1 MSLYTDTFHS
11 RIRGRRGETNRK
23 AGINMAMVTLIR
35 NAKVYQPEYAG
46 VKDIL
51 VLGGRIAAVGEGLK
65 ADFGG
70 SVEVEEMDADG
81 MAAVPG
87 FIDSHEH
94 ILGGGG
100 EGGFQT
106 RTPEASL
113 GDLIRNG
120 ITTVVGCIG
129 TDSVA
134 RDMTA
139 LLAKAHALENEG
151 ISTYVYTGSYRVPVQ
166 TLTDSIMKDIMMLDK
181 VIGVGEVAISDHR
194 SSQPT
199 FEEFARIAADAR
211 VAGMLSGKA
220 GVVNVHLGDSPRH
233 MDLIERVLHETE
245 IPASQFL
252 PTHVNRNAGL
262 FDACLE
268 LAKEGLT
275 IDFSGNEDID
285 YWETICDEV
294 RVCRGVRRLLDMG
307 ISSDRFTIS
316 SDGQGSMPVFN
327 AQGEYQGIGI
337 GKASSLL
344 KEIRECVQKEEI
356 PLEIAVKGITSN
368 VASVLKLGAKGQLKA
383 GFDADICFLTD
394 DTLELKTVMAKGQ
407 FVVKDGEQQVF
418 GTFEKK

>member
-1 MSLYTDTFHS
+1 
-11 RIRGRRGETNRK
+11 
-23 AGINMAMVTLIR
+23 MVTIIR

-51 VLGGRIAAVGEGLK
+51 ILGDRIAAVGEHLR

-70 SVEVEEMDADG
+70 SLEVQEINGEG
-81 MAAVPG
+81 MAAAPG

-94 ILGGGG
+94 IMGGGG
-100 EGGFQT
+100 EGGFHT

-129 TDSVA
+129 TDGVG

-151 ISTYVYTGSYRVPVQ
+151 ITTYAYTGSYQVPVH
-166 TLTDSIMKDIMMLDK
+166 TLTDSLMKDIMMLDK
-181 VIGVGEVAISDHR
+181 VIGVGEVAVSDHR
-194 SSQPT
+194 SSQPS

-220 GVVNVHLGDSPRH
+220 GIVNVHLGDSERRL
-233 MDLIERVLHETE
+233 DLIRRVIHETE

-252 PTHVNRNAGL
+252 PTHVNRNEAL
-262 FDACLE
+262 FEECLDF
-268 LAKEGLT
+268 AAEGGT
-275 IDFSGNEDID
+275 IDFTGNEDID

-294 RVCRGVRRLLDMG
+294 RVCRGIRRLLERG

-327 AQGEYQGIGI
+327 AQGEYKGIGI
-337 GKASSLL
+337 GKASCLL
-344 KEIRECVQKEEI
+344 KEVRECVQKEDI
-356 PLEIAVKGITSN
+356 PLETAIKGITCN
-368 VASVLKLGAKGQLKA
+368 PASILKLDRKGRIKG
-383 GFDADICFLTD
+383 GFDADICLLEEG
-394 DTLELKTVMAKGQ
+394 TLKLNTVIAKGQ
-407 FVVKDGEQQVF
+407 VMVKDGEQKVF
-418 GTFEKK
+418 GTFERV

>member
-1 MSLYTDTFHS
+1 
-11 RIRGRRGETNRK
+11 
-23 AGINMAMVTLIR
+23 MVTIIR

-51 VLGGRIAAVGEGLK
+51 ILGDRIAAVGEHLR

-70 SVEVEEMDADG
+70 SLEVQEINGED

-100 EGGFQT
+100 EGGFHT

-113 GDLIRNG
+113 GDLVRNG

-129 TDSVA
+129 TDGVG
-134 RDMTA
+134 RDMAA

-151 ISTYVYTGSYRVPVQ
+151 ITTYAYTGSYQVPVH
-166 TLTDSIMKDIMMLDK
+166 TLTDSLMKDIMMLDK
-181 VIGVGEVAISDHR
+181 VIGVGEVAVSDHR

-199 FEEFARIAADAR
+199 FEEFARIASDAR

-220 GVVNVHLGDSPRH
+220 GIVNVHLGDSERRL
-233 MDLIERVLHETE
+233 DLIRRVIHDTE

-252 PTHVNRNAGL
+252 PTHVNRNEAL
-262 FDACLE
+262 FEECLDF
-268 LAKEGLT
+268 AAEGGT
-275 IDFSGNEDID
+275 IDFTGNEDID

-294 RVCRGVRRLLDMG
+294 RVCRGIRRLLERE

-327 AQGEYQGIGI
+327 AQGEYQGIGV
-337 GKASSLL
+337 GKASCLL
-344 KEIRECVQKEEI
+344 KEVRECVQKEDI
-356 PLEIAVKGITSN
+356 PLETAIKGITCN
-368 VASVLKLGAKGQLKA
+368 PASILKLDRKGRIKE
-383 GFDADICFLTD
+383 GFDADICLLEEG
-394 DTLELKTVMAKGQ
+394 TLKLNTVIAKGK
-407 FVVKDGEQQVF
+407 VMVKDGEQKVF
-418 GTFEKK
+418 GTFERL

>member
-1 MSLYTDTFHS
+1 
-11 RIRGRRGETNRK
+11 
-23 AGINMAMVTLIR
+23 MVTIIR

-51 VLGGRIAAVGEGLK
+51 ILGDRIAAVGEHLR

-70 SVEVEEMDADG
+70 SLEVQEINGED

-100 EGGFQT
+100 EGGFHT

-113 GDLIRNG
+113 GDLVRNG

-129 TDSVA
+129 TDGVG
-134 RDMTA
+134 RDMAA

-151 ISTYVYTGSYRVPVQ
+151 ITTYAYTGSYQVPVH
-166 TLTDSIMKDIMMLDK
+166 TLTDSLMKDIMMLDK
-181 VIGVGEVAISDHR
+181 VIGVGEVAVSDHR

-220 GVVNVHLGDSPRH
+220 GIVNVHLGDSERRL
-233 MDLIERVLHETE
+233 DLIRRVIHDTE

-252 PTHVNRNAGL
+252 PTHVNRNEAL
-262 FDACLE
+262 FEECLDF
-268 LAKEGLT
+268 ATEGGT
-275 IDFSGNEDID
+275 IDFTGNEDID

-294 RVCRGVRRLLDMG
+294 RVCRGIRRLLARG

-327 AQGEYQGIGI
+327 AQGEYQGIGV
-337 GKASSLL
+337 GKASCLL
-344 KEIRECVQKEEI
+344 KEVRECVQKEDI
-356 PLEIAVKGITSN
+356 PLETAIKGITCN
-368 VASVLKLGAKGQLKA
+368 PASILKLDRKGRIKE
-383 GFDADICFLTD
+383 GFDADICLLEEG
-394 DTLELKTVMAKGQ
+394 TLKLNTVIAKGQ
-407 FVVKDGEQQVF
+407 VMVKDGEQKVF
-418 GTFEKK
+418 GTFERL

>member
-1 MSLYTDTFHS
+1 
-11 RIRGRRGETNRK
+11 
-23 AGINMAMVTLIR
+23 MVTIIR
-35 NAKVYQPEYAG
+35 NTKVYQPEYAG

-51 VLGGRIAAVGEGLK
+51 ILGDRIAAVGEDLR

-70 SVEVEEMDADG
+70 CLEVQEINGSG

-100 EGGFQT
+100 EGGFHT
-106 RTPEASL
+106 RTPEAAL

-129 TDSVA
+129 TDGVG

-151 ISTYVYTGSYRVPVQ
+151 VTTYTYAGSYQVPVR
-166 TLTDSIMKDIMMLDK
+166 TLTDSLMKDIMMLDK

-220 GVVNVHLGDSPRH
+220 GIVNVHLGDSERRL
-233 MDLIERVLHETE
+233 DLIRRVVRETE

-252 PTHVNRNAGL
+252 PTHVNRNAAL
-262 FDACLE
+262 FEECLDF
-268 LAKEGLT
+268 AAEGGT
-275 IDFSGNEDID
+275 IDFTGNEDID

-294 RVCRGVRRLLDMG
+294 RVCRGIRMLLDRG

-316 SDGQGSMPVFN
+316 SDGQGSLPVFN
-327 AQGEYQGIGI
+327 EKGEFQGIGI
-337 GKASSLL
+337 GKASCLL
-344 KEIRECVQKEEI
+344 KEVRECVQKEGI
-356 PLEIAVKGITSN
+356 PLETAVKGITSN
-368 VASVLKLGAKGQLKA
+368 PAAILKLDRKGRIKE
-383 GFDADICFLTD
+383 GFDADICLLKE
-394 DTLELKTVMAKGQ
+394 DTLELDTVIAKGQ
-407 FVVKDGEQQVF
+407 VMVRDGEQKVF
-418 GTFEKK
+418 GIFEEHINHN

>member
-1 MSLYTDTFHS
+1 
-11 RIRGRRGETNRK
+11 
-23 AGINMAMVTLIR
+23 MAMVTLIR

-51 VLGGRIAAVGEGLK
+51 VLNGKIAAVGEKLK

-70 SVEVEEMDADG
+70 SVEAEELDAEG

-94 ILGGGG
+94 IMGGGG
-100 EGGFQT
+100 EGGFAT
-106 RTPEASL
+106 RTPEANL
-113 GDLIRNG
+113 KDLVLNG

-139 LLAKAHALENEG
+139 LLAKAHALEAEG
-151 ISTYVYTGSYRVPVQ
+151 ITAYAYTGSYRVPIQ
-166 TLTDSIMKDIMMLDK
+166 TLTDSLMKDIMMLDK
-181 VIGVGEVAISDHR
+181 VIGVGEVAVSDHR

-220 GVVNVHLGDSPRH
+220 GIVNVHLGDSARK
-233 MDLIERVLHETE
+233 MDLIERVIHETE

-252 PTHVNRNAGL
+252 PTHVNRNAAL
-262 FDACLE
+262 FDNCLE

-275 IDFSGNEDID
+275 IDFTGNEDID

-294 RVCRGVRRLLDMG
+294 RVCKGIRRLLDLG

-327 AQGEYQGIGI
+327 AAGEYQGIGI
-337 GKASSLL
+337 GKASCLL
-344 KEIRECVQKEEI
+344 KEVRECVQKEGI

-368 VASVLKLGAKGQLKA
+368 VASVLKLGAKGRLKA
-383 GFDADICFLTD
+383 GFDADICLLAED
-394 DTLELKTVMAKGQ
+394 SLELKTVMAKGQ
-407 FVVKDGEQQVF
+407 FVVRDGVQQVF
-418 GTFEKK
+418 GTFERA

>member
-1 MSLYTDTFHS
+1 
-11 RIRGRRGETNRK
+11 
-23 AGINMAMVTLIR
+23 MVTIIR

-51 VLGGRIAAVGEGLK
+51 ILGDRIAAVGEHLR

-70 SVEVEEMDADG
+70 SLEVQEINGED

-100 EGGFQT
+100 EGGFHT

-113 GDLIRNG
+113 GDLVRNG

-129 TDSVA
+129 TDGVG
-134 RDMTA
+134 RDMAA

-151 ISTYVYTGSYRVPVQ
+151 ITTYAYTGSYQVPVH
-166 TLTDSIMKDIMMLDK
+166 TLTDSLMKDIMMLDK
-181 VIGVGEVAISDHR
+181 VIGVGEVAVSDHR

-220 GVVNVHLGDSPRH
+220 GIVNVHLGDSERRL
-233 MDLIERVLHETE
+233 DLIRRVIHETE

-252 PTHVNRNAGL
+252 PTHVNRNEAL
-262 FDACLE
+262 FEECLDF
-268 LAKEGLT
+268 AAEGGT
-275 IDFSGNEDID
+275 IDFTGNEDID

-294 RVCRGVRRLLDMG
+294 RVCRGIRRLLERG

-337 GKASSLL
+337 GKASCLL
-344 KEIRECVQKEEI
+344 KEVRECVQKEDI
-356 PLEIAVKGITSN
+356 PLETAIKGITCN
-368 VASVLKLGAKGQLKA
+368 PASILKLDRKGRIKG
-383 GFDADICFLTD
+383 GFDADICLLEEG
-394 DTLELKTVMAKGQ
+394 TLKLNTVIAKGQ
-407 FVVKDGEQQVF
+407 VMVKDGEQKVF
-418 GTFEKK
+418 GTFERV

>member
-1 MSLYTDTFHS
+1 
-11 RIRGRRGETNRK
+11 
-23 AGINMAMVTLIR
+23 MVTIIR

-51 VLGGRIAAVGEGLK
+51 ILGDRIAAVGEHLR

-70 SVEVEEMDADG
+70 SLEVQEINGEG

-94 ILGGGG
+94 IMGGGG
-100 EGGFQT
+100 EGGFHT

-129 TDSVA
+129 TDGVG

-151 ISTYVYTGSYRVPVQ
+151 ITTYAYTGSYQVPVH
-166 TLTDSIMKDIMMLDK
+166 TLTDSLMKDIMMLDK
-181 VIGVGEVAISDHR
+181 VIGVGEVAVSDHR
-194 SSQPT
+194 SSQPS

-220 GVVNVHLGDSPRH
+220 GIVNVHLGDSERRL
-233 MDLIERVLHETE
+233 DLIRRVIHETE

-252 PTHVNRNAGL
+252 PTHVNRNEAL
-262 FDACLE
+262 FEECLDF
-268 LAKEGLT
+268 AAEGGT
-275 IDFSGNEDID
+275 IDFTGNEDID

-294 RVCRGVRRLLDMG
+294 RVCRGIRRLLERG

-337 GKASSLL
+337 GKASCLL
-344 KEIRECVQKEEI
+344 KEVRECVQKESI
-356 PLEIAVKGITSN
+356 PLETAIKGITCN
-368 VASVLKLGAKGQLKA
+368 PASILKLDRKGRIKE
-383 GFDADICFLTD
+383 GFDADICLLEEG
-394 DTLELKTVMAKGQ
+394 TLKLNTVIAKGQ
-407 FVVKDGEQQVF
+407 AMVKDGEQKVF
-418 GTFEKK
+418 GTFERM

>member
-1 MSLYTDTFHS
+1 
-11 RIRGRRGETNRK
+11 
-23 AGINMAMVTLIR
+23 MVTIIR

-51 VLGGRIAAVGEGLK
+51 ILGDRIAAVGEHLR

-70 SVEVEEMDADG
+70 SLEVQEINGEG

-94 ILGGGG
+94 IMGGGG
-100 EGGFQT
+100 EGGFHT

-129 TDSVA
+129 TDGVG

-151 ISTYVYTGSYRVPVQ
+151 ITTYAYTGSYQVPVH
-166 TLTDSIMKDIMMLDK
+166 TLTDSLMKDIMMLDK
-181 VIGVGEVAISDHR
+181 VIGVGEVAVSDHR
-194 SSQPT
+194 SSQPS

-220 GVVNVHLGDSPRH
+220 GIVNVHLGDSERRL
-233 MDLIERVLHETE
+233 DLIRRVIHETE

-252 PTHVNRNAGL
+252 PTHVNRNEAL
-262 FDACLE
+262 FEECLDF
-268 LAKEGLT
+268 AAEGGT
-275 IDFSGNEDID
+275 IDFTGNEDID

-294 RVCRGVRRLLDMG
+294 RVCRGIRRLLERG

-327 AQGEYQGIGI
+327 AQGEYKGIGI
-337 GKASSLL
+337 GKASCLL
-344 KEIRECVQKEEI
+344 KEVRECVQKEDI
-356 PLEIAVKGITSN
+356 PLETAIKGITCN
-368 VASVLKLGAKGQLKA
+368 PASILKLDRKGRIKG
-383 GFDADICFLTD
+383 GFDADICLLEEG
-394 DTLELKTVMAKGQ
+394 TLKLNTVIAKGQ
-407 FVVKDGEQQVF
+407 VMVKDGEQKVF
-418 GTFEKK
+418 GTFERV

>member
-1 MSLYTDTFHS
+1 
-11 RIRGRRGETNRK
+11 
-23 AGINMAMVTLIR
+23 MAMVTLIR

-51 VLGGRIAAVGEGLK
+51 VLNGKIAAVGEKLK

-70 SVEVEEMDADG
+70 SVEAEELDAEG

-94 ILGGGG
+94 IMGGGG
-100 EGGFQT
+100 EGGFAT
-106 RTPEASL
+106 RTPEANL
-113 GDLIRNG
+113 KDLVLNG

-129 TDSVA
+129 TDSVG

-139 LLAKAHALENEG
+139 LLAKAHALEAEG
-151 ISTYVYTGSYRVPVQ
+151 ITAYAYTGSYRVPIQ
-166 TLTDSIMKDIMMLDK
+166 TLTDSLMKDIMMLDK
-181 VIGVGEVAISDHR
+181 VIGVGEVAVSDHR

-220 GVVNVHLGDSPRH
+220 GIVNVHLGDSARK
-233 MDLIERVLHETE
+233 MDLIERVIHETE

-252 PTHVNRNAGL
+252 PTHVNRNAAL
-262 FDACLE
+262 FDNCLE

-275 IDFSGNEDID
+275 IDFTGNEDID

-294 RVCRGVRRLLDMG
+294 RVCKGIRRLLDLG

-327 AQGEYQGIGI
+327 AAGEYQGIGI
-337 GKASSLL
+337 GKASCLL
-344 KEIRECVQKEEI
+344 KEVRECVQKEEI

-383 GFDADICFLTD
+383 GFDADICLLAED
-394 DTLELKTVMAKGQ
+394 SLELKTVMAKGQ
-407 FVVKDGEQQVF
+407 FVVRDGVQQVF
-418 GTFEKK
+418 GTFERA

>member
-1 MSLYTDTFHS
+1 
-11 RIRGRRGETNRK
+11 
-23 AGINMAMVTLIR
+23 MVTIIR

-51 VLGGRIAAVGEGLK
+51 ILGDRIAAVGEHLR

-70 SVEVEEMDADG
+70 SLEVQEINGED

-100 EGGFQT
+100 EGGFHT

-113 GDLIRNG
+113 GDLVRNG

-129 TDSVA
+129 TDGVG
-134 RDMTA
+134 RDMAA

-151 ISTYVYTGSYRVPVQ
+151 ITTYAYTGSYQVPVH
-166 TLTDSIMKDIMMLDK
+166 TLTDSLMKDIMMLDK
-181 VIGVGEVAISDHR
+181 VIGVGEVAVSDHR

-199 FEEFARIAADAR
+199 FEEFARIASDAR

-220 GVVNVHLGDSPRH
+220 GIVNVHLGDSERRL
-233 MDLIERVLHETE
+233 DLIRRVIHDTE

-252 PTHVNRNAGL
+252 PTHVNRNEAL
-262 FDACLE
+262 FEECLDF
-268 LAKEGLT
+268 ATEGGT
-275 IDFSGNEDID
+275 IDFTGNEDID

-294 RVCRGVRRLLDMG
+294 RVCRGIRRLLERG

-327 AQGEYQGIGI
+327 AQGEYQGIGV
-337 GKASSLL
+337 GKASCLL
-344 KEIRECVQKEEI
+344 KEVRECVQKEDI
-356 PLEIAVKGITSN
+356 PLETAIKGITCN
-368 VASVLKLGAKGQLKA
+368 PASILKLDRKGRIKE
-383 GFDADICFLTD
+383 GFDADICLLEEG
-394 DTLELKTVMAKGQ
+394 TLKLNTVIAKGQ
-407 FVVKDGEQQVF
+407 VMVKDGEQKVF
-418 GTFEKK
+418 GTFERV

>member
-1 MSLYTDTFHS
+1 
-11 RIRGRRGETNRK
+11 
-23 AGINMAMVTLIR
+23 MAMVTLIR
-35 NAKVYQPEYAG
+35 NASVYQPEYTG
-46 VKDIL
+46 VKDML
-51 VLGGRIAAVGEGLK
+51 VLDGKIAVVGERLRV
-65 ADFGG
+65 DFGG
-70 SVEVEEMDADG
+70 SLEVQEIEAEG
-81 MAAVPG
+81 MVAVPG

-100 EGGFQT
+100 EGGFHT

-113 GDLIRNG
+113 RDLIGNG

-129 TDSVA
+129 TDGVG

-220 GVVNVHLGDSPRH
+220 GIVNVHLGDSPRKI
-233 MDLIERVLHETE
+233 DLIERVIHETE
-245 IPASQFL
+245 IPAAQFL
-252 PTHVNRNAGL
+252 PTHINRNAAL

-268 LAKEGLT
+268 FAKEGGT
-275 IDFSGNEDID
+275 IDFTGNEDID

-294 RVCRGVRRLLDMG
+294 RVCKGIRRLLDMG

-327 AQGEYQGIGI
+327 EKGEYQGIGV
-337 GKASSLL
+337 GKASCLL
-344 KEIRECVQKEEI
+344 KEVRECVQKEGI

-368 VASVLKLGAKGQLKA
+368 PAAILKLQGKGQIKQ
-383 GFDADICFLTD
+383 GFDADICLLTK
-394 DTLELKTVMAKGQ
+394 DTLELKTVMAKGRLM
-407 FVVKDGEQQVF
+407 VKDGKQLAF
-418 GTFEKK
+418 GTFERA

>member
-1 MSLYTDTFHS
+1 
-11 RIRGRRGETNRK
+11 
-23 AGINMAMVTLIR
+23 MVKIIR

-51 VLGGRIAAVGEGLK
+51 ILGDKVAAVGENLK

-70 SVEVEEMDADG
+70 ALKAEEINGEG

-100 EGGFQT
+100 EGGFHT
-106 RTPEASL
+106 RTPEAGL
-113 GDLIRNG
+113 KDLTMNG

-129 TDSVA
+129 TDGVG

-139 LLAKAHALENEG
+139 LLAKAHGLENEG
-151 ISTYVYTGSYRVPVQ
+151 VTTYTYTGAYQVPVP
-166 TLTDSIMKDIMMLDK
+166 TLTGSLMKDIMMLDK

-194 SSQPT
+194 SSQPS

-220 GVVNVHLGDSPRH
+220 GIVNVHLGDSPRKL
-233 MDLIERVLHETE
+233 DLILKVVRDTE

-252 PTHVNRNAGL
+252 PTHVNRNAAL
-262 FDACLE
+262 FDECLE
-268 LAKEGLT
+268 FAKDGGT
-275 IDFSGNEDID
+275 IDFTGNEDID

-294 RVCRGVRRLLDMG
+294 RVCKGIRRLLDMG

-327 AQGEYQGIGI
+327 AKGEYQGIGI
-337 GKASSLL
+337 GKASCLL
-344 KEIRECVQKEEI
+344 KEVRECVQKENI
-356 PLEIAVKGITSN
+356 PLETAVKGITSN
-368 VASVLKLGAKGQLKA
+368 PAAILKLNGKGHIKP
-383 GFDADICFLTD
+383 GFDADICLLTEERLKL
-394 DTLELKTVMAKGQ
+394 DTVIARGRIMVEKGKQ
-407 FVVKDGEQQVF
+407 TVF
-418 GTFEKK
+418 GTFERS

>member
-1 MSLYTDTFHS
+1 
-11 RIRGRRGETNRK
+11 
-23 AGINMAMVTLIR
+23 MVTIIR

-51 VLGGRIAAVGEGLK
+51 ILDQRIAAIGENLK
-65 ADFGG
+65 ADLGG
-70 SVEVEEMDADG
+70 CVEVREIDAQG

-100 EGGFQT
+100 EGGFHT

-129 TDSVA
+129 TDGVG

-151 ISTYVYTGSYRVPVQ
+151 MTTYAYTGSYQVPVH
-166 TLTDSIMKDIMMLDK
+166 TLTDSLMKDIMMLDK
-181 VIGVGEVAISDHR
+181 VIGVGEVAVSDHR
-194 SSQPT
+194 SSQPS

-220 GVVNVHLGDSPRH
+220 GVVNVHLGDSDRRL
-233 MDLIERVLHETE
+233 DLIRRVIKETE

-252 PTHVNRNAGL
+252 PTHVNRNEAL
-262 FDACLE
+262 FEESLD
-268 LAKEGLT
+268 LAAEGGT
-275 IDFSGNEDID
+275 IDFTGNEDID

-294 RVCRGVRRLLDMG
+294 RVCRGIRILLDRG

-327 AQGEYQGIGI
+327 EKGEFQGIGI
-337 GKASSLL
+337 GKASCLL
-344 KEIRECVQKEEI
+344 KEVRECVQREEI

-368 VASVLKLGAKGQLKA
+368 PASILKLDRKGHIKK
-383 GFDADICFLTD
+383 GFDADICLLEEG
-394 DTLELKTVMAKGQ
+394 TLELNTVIAKGQ
-407 FVVKDGEQQVF
+407 VMVRDGEQKVF
-418 GTFEKK
+418 GTFEKA

>member
-1 MSLYTDTFHS
+1 M
-11 RIRGRRGETNRK
+11 G
-23 AGINMAMVTLIR
+23 MVKIIR

-51 VLGGRIAAVGEGLK
+51 ILGDKIAAVGENLK

-70 SVEVEEMDADG
+70 ALKAEEINGEG

-100 EGGFQT
+100 EGGFHT
-106 RTPEASL
+106 RTPGAGL
-113 GDLIRNG
+113 KDLTMNG

-129 TDSVA
+129 TDGVG

-139 LLAKAHALENEG
+139 LLAKAHGLENEG
-151 ISTYVYTGSYRVPVQ
+151 VTTYTYTGAYQVPVP
-166 TLTDSIMKDIMMLDK
+166 TLTGSLMKDIMMLDK

-194 SSQPT
+194 SSQPS

-220 GVVNVHLGDSPRH
+220 GIVNVHLGDSPRKL
-233 MDLIERVLHETE
+233 DLILKVVRNTE

-252 PTHVNRNAGL
+252 PTHVNRNAAL
-262 FDACLE
+262 FDECLKF
-268 LAKEGLT
+268 AKDGGT
-275 IDFSGNEDID
+275 IDFTGNEDID

-294 RVCRGVRRLLDMG
+294 RVCKGIRRLLDMG

-327 AQGEYQGIGI
+327 AKGEYQGIGI
-337 GKASSLL
+337 GKASCLL
-344 KEIRECVQKEEI
+344 KEVRECVQKENI
-356 PLEIAVKGITSN
+356 PLETAVKGITSN
-368 VASVLKLGAKGQLKA
+368 PAAILKLNGKGHIKP
-383 GFDADICFLTD
+383 GFDADICLLTEEGLKL
-394 DTLELKTVMAKGQ
+394 DTVIARGRIMVEKGKQ
-407 FVVKDGEQQVF
+407 TVF
-418 GTFEKK
+418 GTFERS

>member
-1 MSLYTDTFHS
+1 
-11 RIRGRRGETNRK
+11 
-23 AGINMAMVTLIR
+23 MAMVTLIR

-51 VLGGRIAAVGEGLK
+51 VLNGKIAAVGEKLK

-70 SVEVEEMDADG
+70 SVEAEELDAEG

-94 ILGGGG
+94 IMGGSG
-100 EGGFQT
+100 EGGFAT
-106 RTPEASL
+106 RTPEANL
-113 GDLIRNG
+113 KDLVLNG

-139 LLAKAHALENEG
+139 LLAKAHALEAEG
-151 ISTYVYTGSYRVPVQ
+151 ITAYAYTGSYRVPIQ
-166 TLTDSIMKDIMMLDK
+166 TLTDSLMKDIMMLDK
-181 VIGVGEVAISDHR
+181 VIGVGEVAVSDHR

-220 GVVNVHLGDSPRH
+220 GIVNVHLGDSARK
-233 MDLIERVLHETE
+233 MDLIERVIHETE

-252 PTHVNRNAGL
+252 PTHVNRNAAL
-262 FDACLE
+262 FDNCLE

-275 IDFSGNEDID
+275 IDFTGNEDID

-294 RVCRGVRRLLDMG
+294 RVCRGIRRLLDLG

-327 AQGEYQGIGI
+327 AAGEYQGIGI
-337 GKASSLL
+337 GKASCLL
-344 KEIRECVQKEEI
+344 TEARECVQKEGI

-383 GFDADICFLTD
+383 GFDADICLLAED
-394 DTLELKTVMAKGQ
+394 SLELKTVMAKGQ
-407 FVVKDGEQQVF
+407 FVVRDGVQQVF
-418 GTFEKK
+418 GTFERA

>member
-1 MSLYTDTFHS
+1 
-11 RIRGRRGETNRK
+11 
-23 AGINMAMVTLIR
+23 MVTIIR

-51 VLGGRIAAVGEGLK
+51 ILGDRIAAVGEHLR

-70 SVEVEEMDADG
+70 SLEVQEINGED

-100 EGGFQT
+100 EGGFHT

-113 GDLIRNG
+113 GDLVRNG

-129 TDSVA
+129 TDGVG
-134 RDMTA
+134 RDMAA

-151 ISTYVYTGSYRVPVQ
+151 ITTYAYTGSYQVPVH
-166 TLTDSIMKDIMMLDK
+166 TLTDSLMKDIMMLDK
-181 VIGVGEVAISDHR
+181 VIGVGEVAVSDHR

-220 GVVNVHLGDSPRH
+220 GIVNVHLGDSERRL
-233 MDLIERVLHETE
+233 DLIRRVIHDTE

-252 PTHVNRNAGL
+252 PTHVNRNEAL
-262 FDACLE
+262 FEECLDF
-268 LAKEGLT
+268 AAEGGT
-275 IDFSGNEDID
+275 IDFTGNEDID

-294 RVCRGVRRLLDMG
+294 RVCRGIRRLLERG

-327 AQGEYQGIGI
+327 AQGEYQGIGV
-337 GKASSLL
+337 GKASCLL
-344 KEIRECVQKEEI
+344 KEVRECVQKEDI
-356 PLEIAVKGITSN
+356 PLETAIKGITCN
-368 VASVLKLGAKGQLKA
+368 PASILKLDRKGRIKE
-383 GFDADICFLTD
+383 GFDADICLLEEG
-394 DTLELKTVMAKGQ
+394 TLKLNTVIAKGQ
-407 FVVKDGEQQVF
+407 VMVQDGEQKAF
-418 GTFEKK
+418 GTFERL

>member
-1 MSLYTDTFHS
+1 
-11 RIRGRRGETNRK
+11 
-23 AGINMAMVTLIR
+23 MVTIIR

-51 VLGGRIAAVGEGLK
+51 ILGDRIAAVGEHLR

-70 SVEVEEMDADG
+70 SLEVQEINGEG

-94 ILGGGG
+94 IMGGGG
-100 EGGFQT
+100 EGGFHT

-129 TDSVA
+129 TDGVG

-151 ISTYVYTGSYRVPVQ
+151 ITTYAYTGSYQVPVH
-166 TLTDSIMKDIMMLDK
+166 TLTDSLIKDIMMLDK
-181 VIGVGEVAISDHR
+181 VIGVGETAVSDHR
-194 SSQPT
+194 SSQPS

-220 GVVNVHLGDSPRH
+220 GIVNVHLGDSERRL
-233 MDLIERVLHETE
+233 DLIRRVIHETE

-252 PTHVNRNAGL
+252 PTHVNRNEAL
-262 FDACLE
+262 FEECLDF
-268 LAKEGLT
+268 AAEGGT
-275 IDFSGNEDID
+275 IDFTGNEDID

-294 RVCRGVRRLLDMG
+294 RVCRGIRRLLERG

-337 GKASSLL
+337 GKASCLL
-344 KEIRECVQKEEI
+344 KEVRECVQKEDI
-356 PLEIAVKGITSN
+356 PLETAIKGITCN
-368 VASVLKLGAKGQLKA
+368 PASILKLDRKGRIKE
-383 GFDADICFLTD
+383 GFDADICLLEEG
-394 DTLELKTVMAKGQ
+394 TLKLNTVIAKGQ
-407 FVVKDGEQQVF
+407 VMVKDGEQKVF
-418 GTFEKK
+418 GTFERV

>member
-1 MSLYTDTFHS
+1 
-11 RIRGRRGETNRK
+11 
-23 AGINMAMVTLIR
+23 MAMVTLIR

-51 VLGGRIAAVGEGLK
+51 VLNGKIAAVGEKLK

-70 SVEVEEMDADG
+70 SVEAEELDAEG

-94 ILGGGG
+94 IMGGGG
-100 EGGFQT
+100 EGGFAT
-106 RTPEASL
+106 RTPEANL
-113 GDLIRNG
+113 KDLVLNG

-139 LLAKAHALENEG
+139 LLAKAHALEAEG
-151 ISTYVYTGSYRVPVQ
+151 ITAYAYTGSYRVPIQ
-166 TLTDSIMKDIMMLDK
+166 TLTDSLMKDIMMLDK
-181 VIGVGEVAISDHR
+181 VIGVGEVAVSDHR

-211 VAGMLSGKA
+211 VAGMLPGTA
-220 GVVNVHLGDSPRH
+220 GIGHVHLGDSARK
-233 MDLIERVLHETE
+233 MDLIERVIHETE

-252 PTHVNRNAGL
+252 PTHVNRNAAL
-262 FDACLE
+262 FDNCLE

-275 IDFSGNEDID
+275 IDFTGNEDID

-294 RVCRGVRRLLDMG
+294 RVCKGIRRLLDLG

-327 AQGEYQGIGI
+327 AAGEYQGIGI
-337 GKASSLL
+337 GKASCLL
-344 KEIRECVQKEEI
+344 KEVRECVQKEGI

-383 GFDADICFLTD
+383 GFDADICLLAED
-394 DTLELKTVMAKGQ
+394 SLELMTVMAKGQ
-407 FVVKDGEQQVF
+407 FVVRDGVQQVF
-418 GTFEKK
+418 GTFERA

>member
-1 MSLYTDTFHS
+1 
-11 RIRGRRGETNRK
+11 
-23 AGINMAMVTLIR
+23 MVTIIR

-51 VLGGRIAAVGEGLK
+51 ILGDRIAAVGEHLR

-70 SVEVEEMDADG
+70 SLEVQEINGED

-100 EGGFQT
+100 EGGFHT

-113 GDLIRNG
+113 GDLVRNG

-129 TDSVA
+129 TDGVG
-134 RDMTA
+134 RDMAA

-151 ISTYVYTGSYRVPVQ
+151 ITTYAYTGSYQVPVH
-166 TLTDSIMKDIMMLDK
+166 TLTDSLMKDIMMLDK
-181 VIGVGEVAISDHR
+181 VIGVGEVAVSDHR

-220 GVVNVHLGDSPRH
+220 GIVNVHLGDSERRL
-233 MDLIERVLHETE
+233 DLIRRVIHDTE

-252 PTHVNRNAGL
+252 PTHVNRNEAL
-262 FDACLE
+262 FEECLDF
-268 LAKEGLT
+268 AAEGGT
-275 IDFSGNEDID
+275 IDFTGNEDID

-294 RVCRGVRRLLDMG
+294 RVCRGIRRLLERG

-316 SDGQGSMPVFN
+316 SDGQGSMPIFN
-327 AQGEYQGIGI
+327 AQGEYQGIGV
-337 GKASSLL
+337 GKASCLL
-344 KEIRECVQKEEI
+344 KEVRECVKKEDI
-356 PLEIAVKGITSN
+356 PLETAIKGITCN
-368 VASVLKLGAKGQLKA
+368 PASILKLDRKGRIKE
-383 GFDADICFLTD
+383 GFDADICLLEES
-394 DTLELKTVMAKGQ
+394 TLKLNTVIAKGQ
-407 FVVKDGEQQVF
+407 VMVKDGAQKVF
-418 GTFEKK
+418 GTFERL

>member
-1 MSLYTDTFHS
+1 
-11 RIRGRRGETNRK
+11 
-23 AGINMAMVTLIR
+23 MVTIIR

-51 VLGGRIAAVGEGLK
+51 ILGDRIAAVGEHLR

-70 SVEVEEMDADG
+70 SLEVQEINGED

-100 EGGFQT
+100 EGGFHT

-113 GDLIRNG
+113 GDLVRNG

-129 TDSVA
+129 TDGVG
-134 RDMTA
+134 RDMAA

-151 ISTYVYTGSYRVPVQ
+151 ITTYAYTGSYQVPVH
-166 TLTDSIMKDIMMLDK
+166 TLTDSLMKDIMMLDK
-181 VIGVGEVAISDHR
+181 VIGVGEVAVSDHR

-220 GVVNVHLGDSPRH
+220 GIVNVHLGDSERRL
-233 MDLIERVLHETE
+233 DLIRRVIHDTE

-252 PTHVNRNAGL
+252 PTHVNRNEAL
-262 FDACLE
+262 FEECLDF
-268 LAKEGLT
+268 ATEGGT
-275 IDFSGNEDID
+275 IDFTGNEDID

-294 RVCRGVRRLLDMG
+294 RVCRGIRRLLERG

-316 SDGQGSMPVFN
+316 SDGQGSMPIFN
-327 AQGEYQGIGI
+327 AQGEYQGIGV
-337 GKASSLL
+337 GKASCLL
-344 KEIRECVQKEEI
+344 KEVRECVQKEDI
-356 PLEIAVKGITSN
+356 PLETAIKGITCN
-368 VASVLKLGAKGQLKA
+368 PASILKLDRKGRIKE
-383 GFDADICFLTD
+383 GFDADICLLEES
-394 DTLELKTVMAKGQ
+394 TLKLNTVIAKGQ
-407 FVVKDGEQQVF
+407 VMVKDGEQKVF
-418 GTFEKK
+418 GTFERL

>member
-1 MSLYTDTFHS
+1 
-11 RIRGRRGETNRK
+11 
-23 AGINMAMVTLIR
+23 MVTIIR

-51 VLGGRIAAVGEGLK
+51 ILGDRIAAVGEHLR

-70 SVEVEEMDADG
+70 SLEVQEINGED

-100 EGGFQT
+100 EGGFHT

-113 GDLIRNG
+113 GDLVRNG

-129 TDSVA
+129 TDGVG
-134 RDMTA
+134 RDMAA
-139 LLAKAHALENEG
+139 LLAKARALENEG
-151 ISTYVYTGSYRVPVQ
+151 ITTYAYTGSYQVPVH
-166 TLTDSIMKDIMMLDK
+166 TLTDSLMKDIMMLDK
-181 VIGVGEVAISDHR
+181 VIGVGEVAVSDHR

-220 GVVNVHLGDSPRH
+220 GIVNVHLGDSERRL
-233 MDLIERVLHETE
+233 DLIRRVIHDTE

-252 PTHVNRNAGL
+252 PTHVNRNEAL
-262 FDACLE
+262 FEECLDF
-268 LAKEGLT
+268 AAEGGT
-275 IDFSGNEDID
+275 IDFTGNEDID

-294 RVCRGVRRLLDMG
+294 RVCRGIRRLLERG

-327 AQGEYQGIGI
+327 AQGEYQGIGV
-337 GKASSLL
+337 GKASCLL
-344 KEIRECVQKEEI
+344 KEVRECVQKEDI
-356 PLEIAVKGITSN
+356 PLETAIKGITCN
-368 VASVLKLGAKGQLKA
+368 PASILKLDRKGRIKE
-383 GFDADICFLTD
+383 GFDADICLLEEG
-394 DTLELKTVMAKGQ
+394 TLKLNTVIAKGQ
-407 FVVKDGEQQVF
+407 VMVKDGEQKVF
-418 GTFEKK
+418 GTFERL

>member
-1 MSLYTDTFHS
+1 
-11 RIRGRRGETNRK
+11 
-23 AGINMAMVTLIR
+23 MVTIIR

-51 VLGGRIAAVGEGLK
+51 VLGDRIAALGENLK

-70 SVEVEEMDADG
+70 CVEVREIDAEG

-100 EGGFQT
+100 EGGFHT

-113 GDLIRNG
+113 GDLVRNG

-129 TDSVA
+129 TDGVG

-151 ISTYVYTGSYRVPVQ
+151 ITTYAYTGSYQVPVH
-166 TLTDSIMKDIMMLDK
+166 TLTDSLMKDIMMLDK

-194 SSQPT
+194 SSQPS

-220 GVVNVHLGDSPRH
+220 GIVNVHLGDSERRL
-233 MDLIERVLHETE
+233 DLIRRVIKETE

-252 PTHVNRNAGL
+252 PTHVNRNAAL
-262 FDACLE
+262 FEDCLNF
-268 LAKEGLT
+268 AAEGGN
-275 IDFSGNEDID
+275 IDFTGNEDID

-294 RVCRGVRRLLDMG
+294 RVCRGIRMLLDRD

-327 AQGEYQGIGI
+327 EKGEFQGIGI
-337 GKASSLL
+337 GKASCLL
-344 KEIRECVQKEEI
+344 KEVRECVQREEI

-368 VASVLKLGAKGQLKA
+368 PASILKLERKGHIKE
-383 GFDADICFLTD
+383 GFDADICLLEEG
-394 DTLELKTVMAKGQ
+394 TLKLNTVIAKGQ
-407 FVVKDGEQQVF
+407 IMVRDGEQKVF
-418 GTFEKK
+418 GTFERA

>member
-1 MSLYTDTFHS
+1 
-11 RIRGRRGETNRK
+11 
-23 AGINMAMVTLIR
+23 MVKIIR
-35 NAKVYQPEYAG
+35 NARVYQPEYAG

-51 VLGGRIAAVGEGLK
+51 ILGDKIAAVGENLK

-70 SVEVEEMDADG
+70 ALEAEEINGEG

-100 EGGFQT
+100 EGGFHT
-106 RTPEASL
+106 RTPEAGL
-113 GDLIRNG
+113 KDLTMNG

-129 TDSVA
+129 TDGVG

-139 LLAKAHALENEG
+139 LLAKAHGLENEG
-151 ISTYVYTGSYRVPVQ
+151 VTTYTYTGAYQVPVP
-166 TLTDSIMKDIMMLDK
+166 TLTGSLMKDIMMLDK

-194 SSQPT
+194 SSQPS

-220 GVVNVHLGDSPRH
+220 GIVNVHLGDSPRKL
-233 MDLIERVLHETE
+233 DLILKVVRDTE

-252 PTHVNRNAGL
+252 PTHVNRNAAL
-262 FDACLE
+262 FDECLE
-268 LAKEGLT
+268 FAKDGGT
-275 IDFSGNEDID
+275 IDFTGNEDID

-294 RVCRGVRRLLDMG
+294 RVCKGIRRLLDMG

-327 AQGEYQGIGI
+327 TKGEYQGIGI
-337 GKASSLL
+337 GKASCLL
-344 KEIRECVQKEEI
+344 KEVRECVQKENI
-356 PLEIAVKGITSN
+356 PLETAVKGITSN
-368 VASVLKLGAKGQLKA
+368 PAAILKLNGKGHIKP
-383 GFDADICFLTD
+383 GFDADICLLTEEGLKL
-394 DTLELKTVMAKGQ
+394 DTVIARGRIMVEKGKQ
-407 FVVKDGEQQVF
+407 TVF
-418 GTFEKK
+418 GTFERS

>member
-1 MSLYTDTFHS
+1 
-11 RIRGRRGETNRK
+11 
-23 AGINMAMVTLIR
+23 MAMVTLIR

-51 VLGGRIAAVGEGLK
+51 VLNGKIAAVGEKLK

-70 SVEVEEMDADG
+70 SVEVEELDAEG

-94 ILGGGG
+94 IMGGGG
-100 EGGFQT
+100 ESGFAT
-106 RTPEASL
+106 RTPEANL
-113 GDLIRNG
+113 KDLVLNG

-139 LLAKAHALENEG
+139 LLAKAHALEAEG
-151 ISTYVYTGSYRVPVQ
+151 ITAYAYTGSYRVPIQ
-166 TLTDSIMKDIMMLDK
+166 TLTDSLMKDIMMLDK
-181 VIGVGEVAISDHR
+181 VIGVGEVAVSDHR

-220 GVVNVHLGDSPRH
+220 GIVNVHLGDSARK
-233 MDLIERVLHETE
+233 MDLIERVIHETE

-252 PTHVNRNAGL
+252 PTHVNRNAAL
-262 FDACLE
+262 FDNCLE

-275 IDFSGNEDID
+275 IDFTGNEDID

-294 RVCRGVRRLLDMG
+294 RVCKGIRRLLDLG

-327 AQGEYQGIGI
+327 AAGEYQGIGI
-337 GKASSLL
+337 GKASCLL
-344 KEIRECVQKEEI
+344 KEVRECVQKEGI

-383 GFDADICFLTD
+383 GFDADICLLAED
-394 DTLELKTVMAKGQ
+394 SLELKTVMAKGQ
-407 FVVKDGEQQVF
+407 FVVRDGVQQVF
-418 GTFEKK
+418 GTFERA

>member
-1 MSLYTDTFHS
+1 
-11 RIRGRRGETNRK
+11 
-23 AGINMAMVTLIR
+23 MVKIIR

-46 VKDIL
+46 IKDIL
-51 VLGGRIAAVGEGLK
+51 ILGDKIAAVGENLK

-70 SVEVEEMDADG
+70 ALEAEEINGEG

-100 EGGFQT
+100 EGGFHT
-106 RTPEASL
+106 RTPEAGL
-113 GDLIRNG
+113 KDLTMNG

-129 TDSVA
+129 TDGVG

-139 LLAKAHALENEG
+139 LLAKAHGLENEG
-151 ISTYVYTGSYRVPVQ
+151 VTTYTYTGAYQVPVP
-166 TLTDSIMKDIMMLDK
+166 TLTGSLMKDIMMLDK

-194 SSQPT
+194 SSQPS

-220 GVVNVHLGDSPRH
+220 GIVNVHLGDSPRKL
-233 MDLIERVLHETE
+233 DLILKVVRDTE

-252 PTHVNRNAGL
+252 PTHVNRNAAL
-262 FDACLE
+262 FDECLE
-268 LAKEGLT
+268 FAKDGGT
-275 IDFSGNEDID
+275 IDFTGNEDID

-294 RVCRGVRRLLDMG
+294 RVCKGIRRLLDMG

-327 AQGEYQGIGI
+327 AKGEYQGIGI
-337 GKASSLL
+337 GKASCLL
-344 KEIRECVQKEEI
+344 KEVRECVQKENI
-356 PLEIAVKGITSN
+356 PLETAVKGITSN
-368 VASVLKLGAKGQLKA
+368 PAAILKLNGKGHIKPGL
-383 GFDADICFLTD
+383 DADICLLTEEGLKL
-394 DTLELKTVMAKGQ
+394 DTVIARGRIMVEKGKQ
-407 FVVKDGEQQVF
+407 TVF
-418 GTFEKK
+418 GTFERS

>member
-1 MSLYTDTFHS
+1 
-11 RIRGRRGETNRK
+11 
-23 AGINMAMVTLIR
+23 MVTIIR

-51 VLGGRIAAVGEGLK
+51 ILGDRIAAVGEHLR

-70 SVEVEEMDADG
+70 SLEVQEINGED

-100 EGGFQT
+100 EGGFHT

-113 GDLIRNG
+113 GDLVRNG

-129 TDSVA
+129 TDGVG
-134 RDMTA
+134 RDMAA

-151 ISTYVYTGSYRVPVQ
+151 ITTYAYTGSYQVPVH
-166 TLTDSIMKDIMMLDK
+166 TLTDSLMKDIMMLDK
-181 VIGVGEVAISDHR
+181 VIGVGEVAVSDHR

-220 GVVNVHLGDSPRH
+220 GIVNVHLGDSERRL
-233 MDLIERVLHETE
+233 DLIRRVIHDTE

-252 PTHVNRNAGL
+252 PTHVNRNEAL
-262 FDACLE
+262 FEECLDF
-268 LAKEGLT
+268 ATEGGT
-275 IDFSGNEDID
+275 IDFTGNEDID

-294 RVCRGVRRLLDMG
+294 RVCRGIRRLLERG

-337 GKASSLL
+337 GKASCLL
-344 KEIRECVQKEEI
+344 KEVRECVQKEDI
-356 PLEIAVKGITSN
+356 PLETAIKGITCN
-368 VASVLKLGAKGQLKA
+368 PASILKLDRKGRIKG
-383 GFDADICFLTD
+383 GFDADICLLEEG
-394 DTLELKTVMAKGQ
+394 TLKLNTVIAKGQ
-407 FVVKDGEQQVF
+407 VMVKDGEQKVF
-418 GTFEKK
+418 GTFERL

>member
-1 MSLYTDTFHS
+1 
-11 RIRGRRGETNRK
+11 
-23 AGINMAMVTLIR
+23 MVTIIR

-51 VLGGRIAAVGEGLK
+51 ILGDRIAAVGEHLR

-70 SVEVEEMDADG
+70 SLEVQEINGED

-100 EGGFQT
+100 EGGFHT

-113 GDLIRNG
+113 GDLVRNG

-129 TDSVA
+129 TDGVG
-134 RDMTA
+134 RDMAA

-151 ISTYVYTGSYRVPVQ
+151 ITTYAYTGSYQVPVH
-166 TLTDSIMKDIMMLDK
+166 TLTDSLMKDIMMLDK
-181 VIGVGEVAISDHR
+181 VIGVGEVAVSDHR

-199 FEEFARIAADAR
+199 FEEFARIASDAR

-220 GVVNVHLGDSPRH
+220 GIVNVHLGDSERRL
-233 MDLIERVLHETE
+233 DLIRRVIHDTE

-252 PTHVNRNAGL
+252 PTHVNRNEAL
-262 FDACLE
+262 FEECLDF
-268 LAKEGLT
+268 AAEGGT
-275 IDFSGNEDID
+275 IDFTGNEDID

-294 RVCRGVRRLLDMG
+294 RVCRGIRRLLERG

-316 SDGQGSMPVFN
+316 SDGQGSMPIFN
-327 AQGEYQGIGI
+327 AQGEYQGIGV
-337 GKASSLL
+337 GKASCLL
-344 KEIRECVQKEEI
+344 KEVRECVQKEDI
-356 PLEIAVKGITSN
+356 PLETAIKGITCN
-368 VASVLKLGAKGQLKA
+368 PASILKLDGKGRIKE
-383 GFDADICFLTD
+383 GFDADICLLEEG
-394 DTLELKTVMAKGQ
+394 TLKLNTVIAKGQ
-407 FVVKDGEQQVF
+407 VMVKDGEQKVF
-418 GTFEKK
+418 GTFERL

>member
-1 MSLYTDTFHS
+1 
-11 RIRGRRGETNRK
+11 
-23 AGINMAMVTLIR
+23 MVKIIR

-51 VLGGRIAAVGEGLK
+51 ILGDKIAAVGENLK

-70 SVEVEEMDADG
+70 ALEAEEINGEG

-100 EGGFQT
+100 EGGFHT
-106 RTPEASL
+106 RTPEAGL
-113 GDLIRNG
+113 KDLTMNG

-129 TDSVA
+129 TDGVG

-139 LLAKAHALENEG
+139 LLAKAHGLENEG
-151 ISTYVYTGSYRVPVQ
+151 VTTYTYTGAYQVPVP
-166 TLTDSIMKDIMMLDK
+166 TLTGSLMKDIMMLDK

-194 SSQPT
+194 SSQPS

-220 GVVNVHLGDSPRH
+220 GIVNVHLGDSPRKL
-233 MDLIERVLHETE
+233 DLILKVVRDTE

-252 PTHVNRNAGL
+252 PTHVNRNAAL
-262 FDACLE
+262 FDECLE
-268 LAKEGLT
+268 FAKDGGT
-275 IDFSGNEDID
+275 IDFTGNEDID

-294 RVCRGVRRLLDMG
+294 RVCKGIRRLLDMG

-327 AQGEYQGIGI
+327 AKGEYQGIGI
-337 GKASSLL
+337 GKASCLL
-344 KEIRECVQKEEI
+344 KEVRECVQKENI
-356 PLEIAVKGITSN
+356 PLETAVKGITSN
-368 VASVLKLGAKGQLKA
+368 PAAILKLNGKGHIKP
-383 GFDADICFLTD
+383 GFDADICLLTEEGLKL
-394 DTLELKTVMAKGQ
+394 DTVIARGRIMVEKGKQ
-407 FVVKDGEQQVF
+407 TVF
-418 GTFEKK
+418 GTFERS

>member
-1 MSLYTDTFHS
+1 
-11 RIRGRRGETNRK
+11 
-23 AGINMAMVTLIR
+23 MVTIIR

-51 VLGGRIAAVGEGLK
+51 ILGDRIAAVGEHLR

-70 SVEVEEMDADG
+70 SLEVQEINGED

-100 EGGFQT
+100 EGGFHT

-113 GDLIRNG
+113 GDLVRNG

-129 TDSVA
+129 TDGVG
-134 RDMTA
+134 RDMAA

-151 ISTYVYTGSYRVPVQ
+151 ITTYAYTGSYQVPVH
-166 TLTDSIMKDIMMLDK
+166 TLTDSLMKDIMMLDK
-181 VIGVGEVAISDHR
+181 VIGVGEVAVSDHR

-220 GVVNVHLGDSPRH
+220 GIVNVHLGDSERRL
-233 MDLIERVLHETE
+233 DLIRRVIHDTE

-252 PTHVNRNAGL
+252 PTHVNRNEAL
-262 FDACLE
+262 FEECLDF
-268 LAKEGLT
+268 AAEGGT
-275 IDFSGNEDID
+275 IDFTGNEDID

-294 RVCRGVRRLLDMG
+294 RVCRGIRRLLERG

-327 AQGEYQGIGI
+327 AQGEYQGIGV
-337 GKASSLL
+337 GKASCLL
-344 KEIRECVQKEEI
+344 KEVRECVQKEDI
-356 PLEIAVKGITSN
+356 PLETAIKGITCN
-368 VASVLKLGAKGQLKA
+368 PASILKLDRKGRIKE
-383 GFDADICFLTD
+383 GFDADICLLEEG
-394 DTLELKTVMAKGQ
+394 TLKLNTVIAKGQ
-407 FVVKDGEQQVF
+407 VMVKDGEQKVF
-418 GTFEKK
+418 GTFERL

>member
-1 MSLYTDTFHS
+1 
-11 RIRGRRGETNRK
+11 
-23 AGINMAMVTLIR
+23 MATIIR

-46 VKDIL
+46 RKDIL
-51 VLGGRIAAVGEGLK
+51 ILNGKIAAVGENLT

-70 SVEVEEMDADG
+70 CIEVREIQGEG

-100 EGGFQT
+100 EGGFHT

-113 GDLIRNG
+113 KDLTMNG

-129 TDSVA
+129 TDGIG

-139 LLAKAHALENEG
+139 LLAKAHGLENEG
-151 ISTYVYTGSYRVPVQ
+151 ISTYAYTGSYQVPVR
-166 TLTDSIMKDIMMLDK
+166 TLTDSILKDIMMLDK

-199 FEEFARIAADAR
+199 FQEFARIAADAR

-220 GVVNVHLGDSPRH
+220 GIINVHLGDSPRKL
-233 MDLIERVLHETE
+233 DLIQKVVHDTE

-252 PTHVNRNAGL
+252 PTHVNRNAAL
-262 FDACLE
+262 FDDCLQF
-268 LAKEGLT
+268 AKEGGT
-275 IDFSGNEDID
+275 IDFTGNEDID

-294 RVCRGVRRLLDMG
+294 RVCKGIRRLLDMG

-327 AQGEYQGIGI
+327 ARGEFQGIGI
-337 GKASSLL
+337 GKASCLL
-344 KEIRECVQKEEI
+344 KEVRECVQKEDI
-356 PLEIAVKGITSN
+356 PLETAVKGITSN
-368 VASVLKLGAKGQLKA
+368 PASVLKLSGKGHIKP
-383 GFDADICFLTD
+383 GYDADICLLKE
-394 DTLELKTVMAKGQ
+394 DTLTLDTVIAKGQ
-407 FVVKDGEQQVF
+407 VMVQDGKQVVF
-418 GTFEKK
+418 GTFEKA

>member
-1 MSLYTDTFHS
+1 
-11 RIRGRRGETNRK
+11 
-23 AGINMAMVTLIR
+23 MVTIIR

-51 VLGGRIAAVGEGLK
+51 ILGDRIAAVGEHLR

-70 SVEVEEMDADG
+70 SLEVQEINGED

-100 EGGFQT
+100 EGGFHT

-113 GDLIRNG
+113 GDLVRNG

-129 TDSVA
+129 TDGVG
-134 RDMTA
+134 RDMA
-139 LLAKAHALENEG
+139 AMLAKAHALENEG
-151 ISTYVYTGSYRVPVQ
+151 ITTYAYTGSYQVPVH
-166 TLTDSIMKDIMMLDK
+166 TLTDSLMKDIMMLDK
-181 VIGVGEVAISDHR
+181 VIGVGEVAVSDHR

-220 GVVNVHLGDSPRH
+220 GIVNVHLGDSERRL
-233 MDLIERVLHETE
+233 DLIRRVIHDTE

-252 PTHVNRNAGL
+252 PTHVNRNEAL
-262 FDACLE
+262 FEECLDF
-268 LAKEGLT
+268 AAEGGT
-275 IDFSGNEDID
+275 IDFTGNEDID

-294 RVCRGVRRLLDMG
+294 RVCRGIRRLLERG

-327 AQGEYQGIGI
+327 AQGEYQGIGV
-337 GKASSLL
+337 GKASCLL
-344 KEIRECVQKEEI
+344 KEVRECVQKEDI
-356 PLEIAVKGITSN
+356 PLETAIKGITCN
-368 VASVLKLGAKGQLKA
+368 PASILKLDRKGRIKE
-383 GFDADICFLTD
+383 GFDADICLLEEG
-394 DTLELKTVMAKGQ
+394 TLKLNTVIAKGQ
-407 FVVKDGEQQVF
+407 IMVKDGEQKVF
-418 GTFEKK
+418 GTFERL